1 MKAIQLD
8 LFTSVPIA
16 YDGGSSI
23 KPEGLFAQSSDS
35 LVSALPANP
44 CEGCEFLGLCSDT
57 CAMSSSLLDPIS
69 PTRFRN
75 LNVYISLLK
84 HNGWL

>member
-1 MKAIQLD
+1 MTAVQLD

-16 YDGGSSI
+16 YDGDASI
-23 KPEGLFAQSSDS
+23 NPEDFIPQISDS
-35 LVSALPANP
+35 LASALPANP

-75 LNVYISLLK
+75 LNDYISLLK